1 MASTTPEAHE
11 RGPAREKVNQI
22 PFAEP
27 LWHSRKISPYY
38 RDSHCRL
45 QKEVRQ
51 YIDEKILPFSGAWE
65 RQGSVPAEVC
75 TKQSGLSVYR

>member
-1 MASTTPEAHE
+1 M
-11 RGPAREKVNQI
+11 EKVNQI

-38 RDSHCRL
+38 QDSHRRL

-51 YIDEKILPFSGAWE
+51 YIDEKILPFSDAWE
-65 RQGSVPAEVC
+65 RQGSVPAEV
-75 TKQSGLSVYR
+75 